1 MVRAVPAYEHR
12 QALQGVTLLMS
23 HKGYKVIDSDM
34 HLAEPPDLWQRYLDP
49 AFKSRAPVGYGT
61 PRLDGLEMPGKR
73 LQHPAIGKW
82 FGPLSKHVEPSLK
95 DYAFAIER
103 NWDGVSQLHAM
114 DMEGIDIA
122 YLYPSRGL
130 YAVGLDSTE
139 QVGERGL
146 EPAFASALARAYNDW
161 LYDFCAPDRK
171 RLIGAAII
179 APHDPDAAVAETR
192 RSIKEL
198 GFGAIFLLPGIV
210 NNRPWHHPAYDP
222 LWDECQ
228 RLNVPVVF
236 HGGGADYL
244 TDFGLKLHDVM
255 MMWHTFSHCLGPMS
269 ALVSFT
275 AGGVFDR
282 FKKLR
287 AGFLEANCS
296 WAPWLFARL
305 DDHYEEYVGRFEVKL
320 EKKPSDYFK
329 SNCFVSVEHD
339 EGPVRL
345 YVDWFGDDN
354 VVFSTDYPH
363 PDSKFPHSIDK
374 FLQLPLSESAKRKIL
389 WDNC

>member
-1 MVRAVPAYEHR
+1 
-12 QALQGVTLLMS
+12 MS
-23 HKGYKVIDSDM
+23 HGTYKVIDSDM

-49 AFKSRAPVGYGT
+49 AFKSRAPVGLGT
-61 PRLDGLEMPGKR
+61 PRLDGLEMPGKQ
-73 LQHPAIGKW
+73 LQSKAIEKW
-82 FGPLSKHVEPSLK
+82 FGPLRQHVEPSLP

-103 NWDGVSQLHAM
+103 NWDGVSQLQAM

-130 YAVGLDSTE
+130 YAIGLDSTE
-139 QVGERGL
+139 QVGEQGL
-146 EPAFASALARAYNDW
+146 EPAFASALAGAYNDW
-161 LYDFCAPDRK
+161 LRDFCAPDRK
-171 RLIGAAII
+171 RLVGAGII
-179 APHDPDAAVAETR
+179 APHDVKAAVAETR
-192 RSIKEL
+192 RCIKEL
-198 GFGAIFLLPGIV
+198 GFAAIFLLPGIV

-236 HGGGADYL
+236 HGGGADFL

-282 FKKLR
+282 FPKLR

-296 WAPWLFARL
+296 WAPWLFSRL
-305 DDHYEEYVGRFEVKL
+305 DDHYEEYIGRFEVKL
-320 EKKPSDYFK
+320 ERKPSDYFK
-329 SNCFVSVEHD
+329 SNCYVSVEPD
-339 EGPVRL
+339 EAPVSL
-345 YVDWFGDDN
+345 YVQWFGDDN

-363 PDSKFPHSIDK
+363 PDSKFPHSIEK
-374 FLQLPLSESAKRKIL
+374 FLQLPLSESTRRKCL
-389 WDNC
+389 WDNCARLYALE